1 MGRAQQTALHSYSG
15 SILKAVPSLCDNM
28 DRQAFV
34 QVNLVSDFG
43 VLQLSELEAFQRCAA
58 TEKENVSKLSLCT
71 AFFLILLPGPTA
83 L

>member
-1 MGRAQQTALHSYSG
+1 M
-15 SILKAVPSLCDNM
+15 PSLCDNM

-71 AFFLILLPGPTA
+71 AFF
-83 L
+83 